1 MPNFID
7 HLIEES
13 KRFLNGRAQINDDI
27 GQEAAKFVMREIPPS
42 IGTFEKSDSP
52 LIRWLKEAIQFGSSE
67 TEYLLKALKP
77 VLPFLPWKYNY
88 EPRPDMPDLGSRMG
102 WGEILGPEAPFR
114 DEHFCYGFTL
124 LGKNTFY
131 PAHYHPATELY
142 VVLSGHAEWTLD
154 GVTTVRHPG
163 EFVLHPSNRIHSMR
177 TTEEPLLALYTWS
190 GEDVVTL
197 SKYV

>member
-1 MPNFID
+1 MQDFIA

-13 KRFLNGRAQINDDI
+13 KRFLNSRAQIDDDI
-27 GQEAAKFVMREIPPS
+27 GQEAAKFVAREIPAPS
-42 IGTFEKSDSP
+42 GTFEKSDSP
-52 LIRWLKEAIQFGSSE
+52 LIRWIEDSAKHGSSE
-67 TEYLLKALKP
+67 TANLLKALKP
-77 VLPFLPWKYNY
+77 ALPFLPWKYNY
-88 EPRPDMPDLGSRMG
+88 EPRADMPNLCNQMG
-102 WGEILGPEAPFR
+102 WGEILGPEAPFH
-114 DEHFCYGFTL
+114 DDHFCYGFTL

-154 GVTTVRHPG
+154 GVSKVRNPG
-163 EFVLHPSNRIHSMR
+163 EFILHPSNHVHSMQ
-177 TTEEPLLALYTWS
+177 TSDEPLLALYTWS

>member
-52 LIRWLKEAIQFGSSE
+52 LIRWLEEAIQFGSSE
-67 TEYLLKALKP
+67 TEGLLKALKP

-102 WGEILGPEAPFR
+102 WGEILGPEADLRSWERIRFIRLIIILQRNFMSCFR
-114 DEHFCYGFTL
+114 DM
-124 LGKNTFY
+124 
-131 PAHYHPATELY
+131 P
-142 VVLSGHAEWTLD
+142 SGLWT
-154 GVTTVRHPG
+154 V
-163 EFVLHPSNRIHSMR
+163 
-177 TTEEPLLALYTWS
+177 
-190 GEDVVTL
+190 
-197 SKYV
+197 